1 MRQTYWIFLVIRKMN
16 NYLFIHLPEPYY
28 LQEKPDNIIQ
38 TEESAQSH
46 IIVIDLYAE
55 EITERDREV

>member
-1 MRQTYWIFLVIRKMN
+1 MN

-55 EITERDREV
+55 EITGRDREV